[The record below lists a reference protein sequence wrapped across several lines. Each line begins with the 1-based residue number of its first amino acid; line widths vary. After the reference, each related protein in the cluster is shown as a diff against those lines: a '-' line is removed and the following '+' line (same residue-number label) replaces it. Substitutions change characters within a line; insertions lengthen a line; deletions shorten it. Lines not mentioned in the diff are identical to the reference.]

1 MSYELYGYLIGK
13 DFHFDIENKC
23 LYRLT
28 TSATEKN
35 LIFGAMHFNDTMMN
49 LFLYLLRHARDKSI
63 SKDELLK
70 HIWEENDLSPSTQ
83 RLWQVYTSL
92 NRKINALGVPDGFI
106 QYSKSKGYKIEYNDI
121 KPLYFEGRL

>member
-1 MSYELYGYLIGK
+1 MNYELYGYLIGK

-28 TSATEKN
+28 TSGTEKN
-35 LIFGAMHFNDTMMN
+35 LIFGAMHFNDTMLN
-49 LFLYLLRHARDKSI
+49 LFLYLLSNGRGKNV

-70 HIWEENDLSPSTQ
+70 YIWEENNLSPSTQ

-92 NRKINALGVPDGFI
+92 NKKIEALGVPEGFI
-106 QYSKSKGYKIEYNDI
+106 QYSKSTGYTIAYNDI
-121 KPLYFEGRL
+121 TPLYYKG

>member
-28 TSATEKN
+28 TNATEKN

-49 LFLYLLRHARDKSI
+49 LFLYLLCHARDKSI

-70 HIWEENDLSPSTQ
+70 NIWEENDLSPSTQ

-92 NRKINALGVPDGFI
+92 TRKIYAMGVPDGFI
-106 QYSKSKGYKIEYNDI
+106 QYSRLTGYKIEYTDI
-121 KPLYFEGRL
+121 RPLYYRD